1 MHGSTGVPLSHN
13 VSHNDPLAPITR
25 HVLHRF
31 GMRTTREQHLQLK
44 LYRLGHA
51 DSNTHTQHSHYHELL
66 HSLELLLS
74 VYIVVNCVWGH
85 VAALFHC
92 IASLPLSVLPS

>member
-1 MHGSTGVPLSHN
+1 MQT
-13 VSHNDPLAPITR
+13 
-25 HVLHRF
+25 
-31 GMRTTREQHLQLK
+31 Q
-44 LYRLGHA
+44 
-51 DSNTHTQHSHYHELL
+51 THTQHSHYHELL

-74 VYIVVNCVWGH
+74 VYIVVIRVWGH